1 MDEKELNF
9 IIKQGEGFKTEFKE
23 SLKNIDKDLVAFANA
38 EGGKIFVGVSDSGD
52 IKGLHISN
60 SLKSQ
65 IQDMARNCDPQIKM
79 YVEKFSNIIIIAVE
93 EGEDKP
99 YKCSS
104 GFYLRQGA
112 NTQKL
117 SRDEIFQFATKV
129 SKLFFDELP
138 CEDFNFD
145 RNFDYYKFESFLK
158 MAKISDV
165 LDAKQSLVNL
175 NLAKRRNK
183 KFVINNTGAFLFAK
197 KLNDIYY
204 HTLVTCVRFMG
215 NDRSK
220 ILDRK
225 DFNED
230 LIGNIESSLKFVLQY
245 LPLRY
250 EISSLH
256 RKEYYEIPEN
266 AIREA
271 VVNAIVHRDY
281 FEKGANVQIN
291 IFDDRIEITNP
302 GGLVAGLKIE
312 DFGSKSISR
321 NPLLLSILSKTE
333 YVEKIGTGIR
343 RIREALKN
351 RELKEPQFDFDRFFT
366 ITFFRIETP
375 QKTPQKVVTRLEQDI
390 LNEIKKKHSI
400 TRNQIANNLK
410 ISPETV
416 KEYLAKLKQK
426 DILRRIG
433 PDKGGY
439 WEVLQ

>member
-1 MDEKELNF
+1 MDEEELNF

-38 EGGKIFVGVSDSGD
+38 EGGKIFLGVSDSGD
-52 IKGLHISN
+52 IKGLSIN
-60 SLKSQ
+60 NRLKSQ
-65 IQDMARNCDPQIKM
+65 IQNMARNCDPQVRI
-79 YVEKFSNIIIIAVE
+79 YVEKFEDLIIITVE

-138 CEDFNFD
+138 CEEFNFD
-145 RNFDYYKFESFLK
+145 RDFDYHKFESFLK

-165 LDAKQSLVNL
+165 FDAKHALVNL
-175 NLAKRRNK
+175 NLAKKCGK
-183 KFVINNTGAFLFAK
+183 KYVINNTGALLFAK
-197 KLNDIYY
+197 NLNEIYY
-204 HTLVTCVRFMG
+204 HTLVTCVRFKG
-215 NDRSK
+215 TDRSK

-225 DFNED
+225 NFNED
-230 LIGNIESSLKFVLQY
+230 LIGNIESSLKFLLQY

-250 EISSLH
+250 EITSLR
-256 RKEYYEIPEN
+256 RKEYYEIPED

-271 VVNAIVHRDY
+271 VVNAIAHRDY

-321 NPLLLSILSKTE
+321 NPLLQSILSKTE

-343 RIREALKN
+343 RIREALRN
-351 RELKEPQFDFDRFFT
+351 QGLKEPQFDFGEFFT
-366 ITFFRIETP
+366 ITFLRTETP
-375 QKTPQKVVTRLEQDI
+375 QKTTQKVVARLEQDI
-390 LNEIKKKHSI
+390 LNEIKKKPPI
-400 TRNQIANNLK
+400 TRNQIADNLK

-426 DILRRIG
+426 DLLRRVG